1 MVFLKNTGPLQALVE
16 SACNIMSV
24 SIALLFCHIVV
35 SNSVGCVTDLR
46 GTVDGFHSGLRGGLM
61 EDERYNW

>member
-1 MVFLKNTGPLQALVE
+1 ME
-16 SACNIMSV
+16 SARNIMSV

-35 SNSVGCVTDLR
+35 SNSVGCVTDLQ